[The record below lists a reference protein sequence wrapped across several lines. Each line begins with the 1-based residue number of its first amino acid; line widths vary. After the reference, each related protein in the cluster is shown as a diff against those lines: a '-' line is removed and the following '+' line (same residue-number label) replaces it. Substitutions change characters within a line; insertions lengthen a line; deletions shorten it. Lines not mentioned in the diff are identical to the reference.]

1 MVSKTIK
8 IYYQRQHDTLK
19 EYWSGVKISTPSIV
33 SGMLLFTI
41 GNATVK
47 TVYKKSTSKCTRC
60 MFIIIFFENFTL
72 VGIFEGEKKN
82 MLSFYK
88 RLWLKR
94 SL

>member
-1 MVSKTIK
+1 VKLGNQELKTFFLSLKDILMVSKTIK

-60 MFIIIFFENFTL
+60 MFIIIFFENFER
-72 VGIFEGEKKN
+72 VE
-82 MLSFYK
+82 
-88 RLWLKR
+88 
-94 SL
+94 

>member
-1 MVSKTIK
+1 VKLGNQELKTFFLSLKDILMVSKTIK

-60 MFIIIFFENFTL
+60 KFIIIFFENFER
-72 VGIFEGEKKN
+72 VE
-82 MLSFYK
+82 
-88 RLWLKR
+88 
-94 SL
+94 